1 MFFTLFIV
9 ATVASAAV
17 LQPLDARAAQ
27 PGSPVARDILTI
39 STVLE
44 ITLPTPATI
53 SAAAVRVE
61 ESASACVPHSICFDG
76 YSCSKRYGGCYDENA
91 CDGKTPSFPVPTC
104 DSTVA
109 DDLTSNRMALQREI
123 ENDESAAA
131 IVAT

>member
-1 MFFTLFIV
+1 MFPTLLLA

-17 LQPLDARAAQ
+17 LQPRDARAAQ
-27 PGSPVARDILTI
+27 PGSPVARDILSVT
-39 STVLE
+39 TVLN
-44 ITLPTPATI
+44 IVLPTPATI
-53 SAAAVRVE
+53 SAAAARFE

-109 DDLTSNRMALQREI
+109 DNLTSNRMALEREI
-123 ENDESAAA
+123 EDESAAA